1 MLGEEFE
8 FCIQSED
15 QYGFV
20 NAEIINRKF
29 DKGMALRRVCNYLH
43 ILVKDTIAFGD
54 SMNDREMLETAGLS
68 ICMKNGNA
76 ILKLIADD
84 ICPSVIDDGIYHAF
98 EKYGLI

>member
-1 MLGEEFE
+1 
-8 FCIQSED
+8 
-15 QYGFV
+15 
-20 NAEIINRKF
+20 
-29 DKGMALRRVCNYLH
+29 MALRRVCNYLH

-54 SMNDREMLETAGLS
+54 SMNDKEMLETAGLS